1 MARKGKNSQHVNK
14 VTNEQ
19 LLESYSAMKRGDMS
33 KKDAIEYLKLTFV
46 DRELKDD
53 DRQAVAEA
61 LYRKIFTKNES
72 NPKAEGIIP
81 RAIRRNQ
88 LSTAKLEKFEALTAI
103 GTVKELQDKINDQ
116 VLMNKL
122 NASAEAQKVSLSE
135 MWRNT
140 VQSMR
145 VQIPKLQAIQAE
157 SQSILSFIGVS
168 EDGNYWTPGRAK
180 ADGLDD
186 ILYSKGD
193 ESVPGLGLDTLGQLF
208 ASLEDDSDSDE

>member
-1 MARKGKNSQHVNK
+1 MARKGKNSAHVNK

-61 LYRKIFTKNES
+61 LYRKIFTKNEA

-88 LSTAKLEKFEALTAI
+88 LATAKLEKFEALTAI
-103 GTVKELQDKINDQ
+103 GTVQELQDKVNDQ

-122 NASAEAQKVSLSE
+122 HASAEAQKVSLSE

-140 VQSMR
+140 VQSMKI
-145 VQIPKLQAIQAE
+145 QIPKLQAIQAE
-157 SQSILSFIGVS
+157 SQSILSFVGAS
-168 EDGNYWTPGRAK
+168 EDGTYWTPGRAK

-208 ASLEDDSDSDE
+208 ASLEDDSDDN

>member
-1 MARKGKNSQHVNK
+1 MARKGKNSVHVNK
-14 VTNEQ
+14 VSNEQ
-19 LLESYSAMKRGDMS
+19 LLESYTAMKRGDMS
-33 KKDAIEYLKLTFV
+33 KKDAIDYLKSTFV

-61 LYRKIFTKNES
+61 LYRKIFTKNEA

-88 LSTAKLEKFEALTAI
+88 LASVKLEKFEALTAI
-103 GTVKELQDKINDQ
+103 GTVQELQDKIGDE

-122 NASAEAQKVSLSE
+122 HASAEAQKVSLSE

-140 VQSMR
+140 VQSMK
-145 VQIPKLQAIQAE
+145 VQIPKLQAIQSE
-157 SQSILSFIGVS
+157 SQSILSFVGAS
-168 EDGNYWTPGRAK
+168 EDGTYWTPGRAK

-208 ASLEDDSDSDE
+208 ASLDDGDDE